1 MYEVGDLVMVAYCL
15 IDKYKNNY
23 KMAVI
28 LEVDKTTY
36 PIRYYIL
43 YIHNYKKRFVNER
56 EWSVRTISEWDALDD
71 SFLWVVEKKEKT

>member
-1 MYEVGDLVMVAYCL
+1 MYKAGDLVMVAYCL
-15 IDKYKNNY
+15 IDRHKNNY

-28 LEVDKTTY
+28 LEIDKTIY

-56 EWSVRTISEWDALDD
+56 EWSVRTIAEWDALGD
-71 SFLWVVEKKEKT
+71 SFLWGMRKKEKT